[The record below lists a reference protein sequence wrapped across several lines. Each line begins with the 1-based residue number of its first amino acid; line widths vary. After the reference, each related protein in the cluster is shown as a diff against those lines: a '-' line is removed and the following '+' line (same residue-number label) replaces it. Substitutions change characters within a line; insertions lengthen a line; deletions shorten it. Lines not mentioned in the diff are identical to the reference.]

1 MTNQEILEHE
11 QAVFEHL
18 TTIGKSS
25 DLYSNQIKMY
35 SASLRTYWAIERL
48 TAKEGITYEI
58 RLKDGTI
65 KAIYKRPELQIQ
77 KDAHCNIMTF
87 VREFGLTPK
96 AFEALTVSTP
106 PEEDDFDRMSRTLT
120 S

>member
-1 MTNQEILEHE
+1 MTNREIKLHE
-11 QAVFEHL
+11 KAVSEHL
-18 TTIGKSS
+18 TSIGKNS
-25 DLYSNQIKMY
+25 DLYTNQIKMY
-35 SASLRTYWAIERL
+35 CASLRTFWTIE
-48 TAKEGITYEI
+48 KFIQDNGITYDI

-96 AFEALTVSTP
+96 ALEALTVSTP
-106 PEEDDFDRMSRTLT
+106 PEEDDFEKLKKDF
-120 S
+120 